1 MTELRGI
8 HLVTLDKKRPVL
20 VLTRHWGIQRLR
32 RVVVAPI
39 TSTVRGAISEVAVG
53 PANGLH
59 HPSVVNLDDT
69 QLIRSNELGRPIG
82 YLLAHQERDLTAAL
96 IAAFDLEADG

>member
-20 VLTRHWGIQRLR
+20 VLTRHWGIQRLK

-39 TSTVRGAISEVAVG
+39 TSTIRGAISEVVVG

-59 HPSVVNLDDT
+59 HASVVNLDDT
-69 QLIRSNELGRPIG
+69 QLVRTDDLGRPIG
-82 YLLAHQERDLTAAL
+82 YLLAHQEHDLTAAL
-96 IAAFDLEADG
+96 VAAFNLEI